1 MYLFA
6 GGVGGSAEGS
16 RDPLVLK
23 PGAEV
28 GLHLESSR
36 NTKKGAEAR
45 PEWVEGDPRSPGRS
59 ASSSAI
65 LRRGFPKEGWVG
77 FRVAAMA
84 RCSLLPSVAMPTPA
98 PPG

>member
-45 PEWVEGDPRSPGRS
+45 PEWVEGDPRGPGRS

-65 LRRGFPKEGWVG
+65 LRRGFAKEGRVG